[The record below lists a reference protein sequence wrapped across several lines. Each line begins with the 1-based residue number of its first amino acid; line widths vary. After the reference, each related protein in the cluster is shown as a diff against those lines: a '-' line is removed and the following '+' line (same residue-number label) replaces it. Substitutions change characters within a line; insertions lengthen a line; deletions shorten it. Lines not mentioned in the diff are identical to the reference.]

1 MIRSNAAVSLRFV
14 SFRYV
19 RPSTPWPGPRDA
31 FPSPSRRRSPPPQRT
46 VPLRPDTR
54 PSGRRPAAGAGLRPS
69 APTRGAAPPAAT
81 PTHGPWGPNAPPDA
95 RRRSAPT
102 PPPRFTSELIA
113 ASARRKLSS
122 SRGRSSVGRR
132 GEVEF
137 GLGPADVA
145 RVIVVG
151 DRPPRPR
158 RCADSGR
165 PSPSRAA
172 PSTPQ
177 PSTPSR
183 RPQLNSWYVIF

>member
-1 MIRSNAAVSLRFV
+1 MFGVLFFAIFSAGWPSRCLRFP
-14 SFRYV
+14 F
-19 RPSTPWPGPRDA
+19 T
-31 FPSPSRRRSPPPQRT
+31 PPQ
-46 VPLRPDTR
+46 
-54 PSGRRPAAGAGLRPS
+54 PS
-69 APTRGAAPPAAT
+69 APTQRPSNAAPPRRAALGAPAQGPPPQCAAPRHAALAT
-81 PTHGPWGPNAPPDA
+81 PPRCDA
-95 RRRSAPT
+95 RPLGRRSGTRRSSPT
-102 PPPRFTSELIA
+102 PPPRFTSELIT

-151 DRPPRPR
+151 DRPPRSR